1 MRCLIPSAFPAGV
14 FILSF
19 NQQLEVL
26 TYMKPTFTI
35 TIKKS
40 ERLIVRIFPQLKYY
54 CHSLFKYIYSRCLA
68 SLIVSRRHFPL
79 S

>member
-1 MRCLIPSAFPAGV
+1 MPS
-14 FILSF
+14 

-26 TYMKPTFTI
+26 TYTKPTFTI

-40 ERLIVRIFPQLKYY
+40 ERLIVRISPQLKCY